1 MKKTMIILITLLIVI
16 LSISFTISKEKVVI
30 KEDNRVELIM
40 KEIRQIKPKYKE
52 PEPVVTVKETVSE
65 QLDEMPIPDSN
76 VKSDVVIQES
86 DDILLPPLYGQVDT
100 SLNDLKKKLKPKR
113 VVLRESEDLLPPEPK
128 KAEVEETYFYE
139 GKVITKTEYIK
150 LNIKEDIKPEELYT
164 DDNEYSFDNV
174 DKTFE
179 QLAPE
184 PLKVKRAKKKDSN
197 TPDLN
202 DLLN

>member
-1 MKKTMIILITLLIVI
+1 MKKTMIILITFLIAILI
-16 LSISFTISKEKVVI
+16 LSFTASKEKVVI
-30 KEDNRVELIM
+30 KEDNRVGLIM

-52 PEPVVTVKETVSE
+52 PEPVVTVKETVAE
-65 QLDEMPIPDSN
+65 QLDEIPLADN
-76 VKSDVVIQES
+76 NIKSDVVIQES
-86 DDILLPPLYGQVDT
+86 DDILLPPLYSQVDT
-100 SLNDLKKKLKPKR
+100 SLNDLKKELKPKR

-150 LNIKEDIKPEELYT
+150 LNIKEDVRQEDLYT

-179 QLAPE
+179 QFAPE
-184 PLKVKRAKKKDSN
+184 PLELKKIKKMDSN